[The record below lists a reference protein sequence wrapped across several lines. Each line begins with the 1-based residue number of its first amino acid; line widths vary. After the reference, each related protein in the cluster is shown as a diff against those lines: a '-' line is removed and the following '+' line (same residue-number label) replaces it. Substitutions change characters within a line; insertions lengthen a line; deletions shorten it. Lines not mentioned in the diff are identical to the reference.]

1 MALYALKKSPSE
13 VEGAFPSPLACA
25 ATETES
31 HLGVL
36 AVINRSADLLPL
48 CQLPAGETGCV
59 RELAGTPQFCQRI
72 RELGFGESTRVLKIG
87 GRGPF
92 LCAVNGNRI
101 ALNHD
106 AAKNILVE
114 ILGRRA

>member
-1 MALYALKKSPSE
+1 MNR
-13 VEGAFPSPLACA
+13 SPLA
-25 ATETES
+25 
-31 HLGVL
+31 
-36 AVINRSADLLPL
+36 LLPL
-48 CQLPAGETGCV
+48 CQLPAGEAGRV
-59 RELAGTPQFCQRI
+59 RELAGNAQFCQRV
-72 RELGFGESTRVLKIG
+72 RELGFGESAVVTKIG

-114 ILGRRA
+114 QLSVRA